1 MIGRVRGIVVERH
14 DNHVVIDTGGVGYVV
29 YCSERTLAAIPA
41 VGERAV
47 LHTDLLVREDL
58 LQLFGF
64 RSARERELHRL
75 LLTVQGVGARAA
87 LAMVSA
93 IGVEGVIRSIILQDA
108 NSIRAAQGVGPKLAQ
123 RVVNELQDKT
133 AALAAAGG
141 GESVAADDAGD
152 EEVADLQ
159 HVQADDD
166 LAVIARTEAISAI
179 VNLGYRQPEAIRMV
193 TEVAAKNPE
202 METADLIREALKRL
216 APG

>member
-1 MIGRVRGIVVERH
+1 MIGRVQGIVVERH
-14 DNHVVIDTGGVGYVV
+14 DDHVVIDTGGVGYVV

-93 IGVEGVIRSIILQDA
+93 IGVEGVIRSIVLQDA

-123 RVVNELQDKT
+123 RVVNELQEKA
-133 AALAAAGG
+133 AALAADGG
-141 GESVAADDAGD
+141 GESVITDDAGIGD
-152 EEVADLQ
+152 EAAAGSQAEGLRVA
-159 HVQADDD
+159 ASAG
-166 LAVIARTEAISAI
+166 AVSAL
-179 VNLGYRQPEAIRMV
+179 VNLGYRQPEAIRSV
-193 TEVAAKNPE
+193 TEVAARHPD
-202 METADLIREALKRL
+202 METEALIREALKRL
-216 APG
+216 APA